1 MTIAVATYRDCQ
13 WGNPIQV
20 ESIEVPAGRLTP
32 AAVASYLRF
41 GGRISDRVLDQFTW
55 QGATYGALGSPVH

>member
-1 MTIAVATYRDCQ
+1 MTIAVATYRACAHGDAV
-13 WGNPIQV
+13 QV
-20 ESIEVPAGRLTP
+20 QSIEIPSDRLTP

-55 QGATYGALGSPVH
+55 DGATYGAMGTAA

>member
-1 MTIAVATYRDCQ
+1 MAIAVATYRACAYGDEL
-13 WGNPIQV
+13 QV
-20 ESIEVPAGRLTP
+20 QSIEVPADRLTP

-55 QGATYGALGSPVH
+55 EGANYGPMGDHN